1 MAPGP
6 KTLLG
11 SAQFTQNVPLRN
23 TSLTTPA
30 LEWSAGRGQLGMIS
44 GIQRHVRYGSGS
56 AWTFAVKV
64 IGVGI
69 FAGLVLTYCNV
80 LLDACMSGIR

>member
-1 MAPGP
+1 M
-6 KTLLG
+6 
-11 SAQFTQNVPLRN
+11 
-23 TSLTTPA
+23 
-30 LEWSAGRGQLGMIS
+30 MS
-44 GIQRHVRYGSGS
+44 GIARHVRYSGTGSGS
-56 AWTFAVKV
+56 AWTFAIKV

>member
-1 MAPGP
+1 MQGG
-6 KTLLG
+6 K
-11 SAQFTQNVPLRN
+11 S
-23 TSLTTPA
+23 
-30 LEWSAGRGQLGMIS
+30 MMS
-44 GIQRHVRYGSGS
+44 GIARHVRYTGTGSGS
-56 AWTFAVKV
+56 AWAFGAKV

>member
-1 MAPGP
+1 M
-6 KTLLG
+6 
-11 SAQFTQNVPLRN
+11 
-23 TSLTTPA
+23 
-30 LEWSAGRGQLGMIS
+30 MS
-44 GIQRHVRYGSGS
+44 GIERHVRYGSGS

>member
-1 MAPGP
+1 M
-6 KTLLG
+6 
-11 SAQFTQNVPLRN
+11 
-23 TSLTTPA
+23 
-30 LEWSAGRGQLGMIS
+30 MS
-44 GIQRHVRYGSGS
+44 GIERHVRYSDSGS

>member
-1 MAPGP
+1 M
-6 KTLLG
+6 
-11 SAQFTQNVPLRN
+11 
-23 TSLTTPA
+23 
-30 LEWSAGRGQLGMIS
+30 MS
-44 GIQRHVRYGSGS
+44 GIARHVRYQGTGS